1 MYVTERIKR
10 WGSPDVAT
18 ARDSYETL
26 SVSLCFDGMRKR
38 SAASKAILSEPT
50 RDEIFALTSE
60 CFPRIEEC
68 RVTIIEYSQNFFH
81 VSEYTLEEVISSE
94 HILQPGDCV
103 DRVRWIYVEYY
114 KIGCFWGSDVRFAQ
128 WGTDPALFE
137 KSPIILLQERLAE
150 LDREA
155 GRAALEEEN
164 IPGIKPSIENGSP
177 VCILLM
183 ELQ

>member
-1 MYVTERIKR
+1 MCVAERIKR
-10 WGSPDVAT
+10 WESPNGTT
-18 ARDSYETL
+18 ARDSNETL
-26 SVSLCFDGMRKR
+26 SVSPCFDSVRKR
-38 SAASKAILSEPT
+38 SVASKAILSEPT

-60 CFPRIEEC
+60 CFPRIEES
-68 RVTIIEYSQNFFH
+68 RVAIVEYSQNFFR
-81 VSEYTLEEVISSE
+81 VSEYTLEEVLSSE

-114 KIGCFWGSDVRFAQ
+114 KIGCFWGSDFRFSQ

-155 GRAALEEEN
+155 RRAALEEED
-164 IPGIKPSIENGSP
+164 ILGIKISIENDSL
-177 VCILLM
+177 VCIY
-183 ELQ
+183 

>member
-1 MYVTERIKR
+1 MYVTKRIKR
-10 WGSPDVAT
+10 WESQDPTT
-18 ARDSYETL
+18 ARDSNKTL
-26 SVSLCFDGMRKR
+26 SVSPSFDGMRKR
-38 SAASKAILSEPT
+38 SVASKTILSEPT

-60 CFPRIEEC
+60 CFPRIEET
-68 RVTIIEYSQNFFH
+68 RVAIIEYSRNFFH
-81 VSEYTLEEVISSE
+81 VSEFTLEEVLSSD

-114 KIGCFWGSDVRFAQ
+114 KIGCFWGSDVRFSQ

-155 GRAALEEEN
+155 GRAVLEEEN
-164 IPGIKPSIENGSP
+164 IPGIKPFIENSSLIC
-177 VCILLM
+177 VLLM
-183 ELQ
+183 EL